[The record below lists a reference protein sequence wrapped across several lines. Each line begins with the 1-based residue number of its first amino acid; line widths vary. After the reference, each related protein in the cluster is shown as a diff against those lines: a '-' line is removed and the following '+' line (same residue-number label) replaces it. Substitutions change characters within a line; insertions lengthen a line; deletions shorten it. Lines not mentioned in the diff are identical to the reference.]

1 MALSSS
7 LVSLGIIV
15 GIYAILALGLNIKF
29 GYTGLLDIGHV
40 AFYLVGAYVTA
51 LLVLPPPSTQQFAT
65 YILGWEMPWLVA
77 IFVGTVVAAL
87 MGMLVAL
94 PAIRLREDY
103 LAIAVLGIS
112 VILKRVVQSEG
123 WLANGPGSLRGFDQP
138 FRDFFP
144 LPGDTLGAAALL
156 GFVVFVLWA
165 IATYAL
171 ASVGTRPDAELT
183 ADGGER
189 TDGGEPER
197 SEGESRQPKADG
209 GVTAGRSTI
218 AGTGVRG
225 KLVDGLLALTTLGVG
240 YAAARRARA
249 ETTETEQRYV
259 LGAGLVF
266 AAAAGVVAWQA
277 FEWWSGLSVL
287 LGLIVFAGLSA
298 GFYGAAQRYVPL
310 GGAVA
315 ATVTF
320 AAAVVLGD
328 SQVVPFVF
336 LGMASLFT
344 WVFGGVAVARRYS
357 DLSRQDFLVALV
369 LALVFVATFLPL
381 IILGGG
387 DDASSRLGLFLT
399 MGLLAAFLYGVYY
412 VGANWDRFGRSNVGF
427 VRIVGVGAIW
437 LFLLR
442 YFVMAS
448 IEPFK
453 FGGVGAVVWNT
464 VQNLLWL
471 MKFQGGSAE
480 FDYARFLLILTMASL
495 AVAYYLSEITVQSPF
510 GRVLKAVREDEDV
523 ATSLGKNTFAYKVQ
537 SMMLGS
543 ALAGFAGGLTAIY
556 FQSLV
561 HTMFAPRVT
570 FIAFLALII
579 GGTAN
584 NKGMILGAVI
594 YWAFQ
599 KATADVAGF
608 FPTEAAARVQA
619 LRLAF
624 IGALLIIILYYRPEG
639 LWGEK
644 RTVADVT
651 EE

>member
-1 MALSSS
+1 MPDVALSSS

-51 LLVLPPPSTQQFAT
+51 LLVLPPANTQQFAT

-77 IFVGTVVAAL
+77 IFIGTIVAAL
-87 MGMLVAL
+87 LGMLVAL

-123 WLANGPGSLRGFDQP
+123 WLANGPGSLRGFEQP

-156 GFVVFVLWA
+156 AFVVFVLWTV
-165 IATYAL
+165 ATYAL
-171 ASVGTRPDAELT
+171 STVGSRPDSDLT
-183 ADGGER
+183 
-189 TDGGEPER
+189 
-197 SEGESRQPKADG
+197 ADG
-209 GVTAGRSTI
+209 GVTADRSTI
-218 AGTGVRG
+218 AGTGIRG

-240 YAAARRARA
+240 YFAARRARTV
-249 ETTETEQRYV
+249 ESETEQRYL
-259 LGAGLVF
+259 LGAGVVF

-277 FEWWSGLSVL
+277 FEWWSGLSILFGV
-287 LGLIVFAGLSA
+287 IVFAA
-298 GFYGAAQRYVPL
+298 IATGFYGAGQRYIPL
-310 GGAVA
+310 AGAVTATA
-315 ATVTF
+315 AF
-320 AAAVVLGD
+320 GAAVVLGD
-328 SQVVPFVF
+328 SQMVPFVF
-336 LGMASLFT
+336 LGLASLFT

-357 DLSRQDFLVALV
+357 DLSRRDFLVALV
-369 LALVFVATFLPL
+369 LAIVFVATFMPL
-381 IILGGG
+381 IVLGGG
-387 DDASSRLGLFLT
+387 GGDASSSLGLFLT

-412 VGANWDRFGRSNVGF
+412 VGSNWGKYGDSNVGF

-437 LFLLR
+437 LFALR

-448 IEPFK
+448 IEPFQ
-453 FGGVGAVVWNT
+453 FGGVSAVVSNT

-471 MKFQGGSAE
+471 MKFQAGTAE
-480 FDYARFLLILTMASL
+480 FDYSRFLLILTLASL
-495 AVAYYLSEITVQSPF
+495 AVVYYLAEVTVESPF
-510 GRVLKAVREDEDV
+510 GRVLKAIREDEDV
-523 ATSLGKNTFAYKVQ
+523 ATSLGKNTFSYKVQ

-584 NKGMILGAVI
+584 NKGMILGAAI

-599 KATADVAGF
+599 KATADIAGF
-608 FPTEAAARVQA
+608 FPTAAASRVQA